1 MENYFNLSK
10 YQKLLKLKEN
20 NEISLSDEDFMEL
33 LKYEVYV
40 QDQISYDRKDEYF
53 LLIIKFL
60 NRSLGIYNFES
71 QMKELREQDNQ
82 KSKIVLENPQ
92 ELQAFTLASDLKIF
106 SNSINN
112 ISEVCFDFYES
123 FNDLESITKDELYDS
138 VHKYYSEL
146 QAAFPT
152 AQEIAESTKR
162 NYEELIF
169 RSFKVL
175 AISLGLILGLNV
187 LFSNLN

>member
-1 MENYFNLSK
+1 MANYFNLSR
-10 YQKLLKLKEN
+10 YQKLLKLKKN
-20 NEISLSDEDFMEL
+20 NEISSLDKNFMEL
-33 LKYEVYV
+33 LEYEVNV
-40 QDQISYDRKDEYF
+40 QDQISYDRKEVYF
-53 LLIIKFL
+53 SLISKFL
-60 NRSLGIYNFES
+60 DRSIGIYDFES
-71 QMKELREQDNQ
+71 QMKELQEQDNR
-82 KSKIVLENPQ
+82 KSKILLENSQ
-92 ELQAFTLASDLKIF
+92 ELQTFPLASDLKIF

-138 VHKYYSEL
+138 VNKYYSEL

-162 NYEELIF
+162 NYEELVS

-175 AISLGLILGLNV
+175 AISLGLSLGFNV
-187 LFSNLN
+187 LFLNLN